1 MGALSAEEFSRYSR
15 QLLLPGFGV
24 NAQTALKDARVL
36 IVGAGGLGC
45 PAAQYLAAG
54 GVGHLTIVD
63 ADVVETSNLSRQI
76 LHTDERVGMNK
87 AQSIVTAIQN
97 ARDLTASHDLVLDCT
112 DNVMTRYLI
121 SDAAVLADRQVVSG
135 AAQGYEGQLIV
146 LHKNLGDIRGPC
158 YRCLF
163 PEAPKPQHTQSCDDG
178 GILGSVTG
186 LIGTLQAIEAIKL
199 LTGVGEATQPTILFA
214 TPFGTQPFRS
224 VRVRPIQTK
233 RCRACGDPSSV
244 DKISDLTKEDYRLFC
259 NLTAPRSFPV
269 RSEDVGILDLRRLP
283 EGDALVVDVRP
294 PHEYAITALSD
305 SQNLSIDQ
313 VRANAGNAIKTLPGK
328 QPVLVVCRSGN
339 DSREAVHLLQSADPS
354 RVFANVTGGLRSYAR
369 YNPSFKMY

>member
-1 MGALSAEEFSRYSR
+1 MNPHVHAEAYPSFLNTE
-15 QLLLPGFGV
+15 
-24 NAQTALKDARVL
+24 
-36 IVGAGGLGC
+36 
-45 PAAQYLAAG
+45 
-54 GVGHLTIVD
+54 
-63 ADVVETSNLSRQI
+63 
-76 LHTDERVGMNK
+76 
-87 AQSIVTAIQN
+87 N